1 MGRKSIAVRCPGV
14 KHNCINRLVSNW
26 PLVVFIMVPPWDAK
40 PVAADPP
47 WLGLGLRLGL
57 ELEPELRP
65 EFLPPPA
72 ALLDNFPTIQ
82 TSHGAKHH
90 LPRSDDR
97 PRRWPRKI
105 TDGRVFDSSFPRQ
118 VDV

>member
-65 EFLPPPA
+65 EFLPPPSRTFGQFSNDPDKPWRQA
-72 ALLDNFPTIQ
+72 P
-82 TSHGAKHH
+82 
-90 LPRSDDR
+90 P
-97 PRRWPRKI
+97 
-105 TDGRVFDSSFPRQ
+105 SSE
-118 VDV
+118 